1 MLELVGTSL
10 SIERPK
16 RDPLP
21 ILNQVSFT
29 APSGHLM
36 AVLGPTQSGKT
47 SLIKILSRQIRAN
60 QGVILWHG
68 QDLTRQPMHVNDI
81 GFVPKEDDVLHDM
94 LTVQENIVS
103 AMMLRM
109 TRLTKDG
116 VIEKVSRVMLDT
128 GIELVSSHRAGTLTL
143 LQRRRLKLAIALVTA
158 PPMILCDEFTEGLD
172 AKSERELVA
181 LLHSI
186 SRSDPNRIVINATQ
200 SMSNLGSY
208 DAVLVMN
215 EGNVCFHGPAR
226 ALPHYFSVKQL
237 DEIYPRMAKRPAHR
251 WGESWRKHR
260 DTYYAAFKL
269 GGDTE
274 KLAPAS
280 EADENLGD
288 LQTEVYN
295 KGQDKEAE
303 AEESPLRPA
312 PGLPSAMTQISHLLK
327 RRWTVFKR
335 TKREWLTHSVLLF
348 GGPLLAVLLMA
359 RAKVHFTES
368 SGTVTEVFAYAVS
381 MAIAVQVLLLLFMGV
396 YQSSG
401 EIADERALFERERQG
416 GLRSGSYLLGKLLY
430 LAPICLAQGAWMAL
444 FADMVTGGL
453 PGHALVRLGL
463 FMAVTFEATT
473 LGLGISAIVRSG
485 DRARSICFGLL
496 LAQIPFSGLLLALPS
511 GLGGVIHPLIPF
523 HAAWAGALETVR
535 QNGFMAAFDRLN
547 GTWLMTPGQAFAV
560 LGVHILIGIALTMF
574 GLRAAK
580 VR

>member
-16 RDPLP
+16 RETLP

-36 AVLGPTQSGKT
+36 AILGPTQSGKT
-47 SLIKILSRQIRAN
+47 SLIKILSRQIRADH
-60 QGVILWHG
+60 GVILWHG
-68 QDLTRQPMHVNDI
+68 RDLTRSPMHLNDI

-109 TRLTKDG
+109 PRLTKEG

-143 LQRRRLKLAIALVTA
+143 LQRRRLKLALALVTA
-158 PPMILCDEFTEGLD
+158 APLILCDEFTEGLD

-186 SRSDPNRIVINATQ
+186 SRFDPNRVVINATE

-274 KLAPAS
+274 KLASAS
-280 EADENLGD
+280 EADENVAD
-288 LQTEVYN
+288 LQTEVLGRN
-295 KGQDKEAE
+295 EDKSGETEEATI
-303 AEESPLRPA
+303 RPV
-312 PGLPSAMTQISHLLK
+312 PPTPSAMSQMSHLLK

-335 TKREWLTHSVLLF
+335 TKRDWLTHSILLF

-359 RAKVHFTES
+359 RAKVHFAAGSATATEA
-368 SGTVTEVFAYAVS
+368 TAYAVS
-381 MAIAVQVLLLLFMGV
+381 MAILVQVLLLLFMGV

-401 EIADERALFERERQG
+401 EIAKERALFERERQG
-416 GLRSGSYLLGKLLY
+416 GLRSGSYLFGKLLY

-444 FADMVTGGL
+444 FTDMVTGGV

-463 FMAVTFEATT
+463 FMVVTLAASSLC
-473 LGLGISAIVRSG
+473 LGLSAIARSG
-485 DRARSICFGLL
+485 DRARALGYGWVLIQIPLSGVL
-496 LAQIPFSGLLLALPS
+496 LAWPS
-511 GLGGVIHPLIPF
+511 LVGGVLHPLSSL
-523 HAAWAGALETVR
+523 HAAWAGALETVH
-535 QNGFMAAFDRLN
+535 QDGFMAAFDRLN
-547 GTWLMTPGQAFAV
+547 GTWLMTSGQAFAV
-560 LGVHILIGIALTMF
+560 LGVHILVGIGLTMY

-580 VR
+580 VK